1 MTPNESLIT
10 HFYTC
15 FQNKDIQGMQDAY
28 AEQAVFNDPAFGPLN
43 TAEVRGMWAMLIGG
57 SKDMRIEFSNI
68 QGDEKNGTVTAHWDA
83 YYTFSKTGNKVVNR
97 IDSSFVIQNG
107 KILKHTDSFNFHTW
121 AKQALGLSG
130 LLLGWTSFL
139 KNKVRKT
146 AAGSLQSYLASR

>member
-15 FQNKDIQGMQDAY
+15 FQNKDIQGMQDSY

-43 TAEVRGMWAMLIGG
+43 AAEVRGMWAMLIGG
-57 SKDMRIEFSNI
+57 SKDMRIESSNI
-68 QGDEKNGTVTAHWDA
+68 QENAQNGTVSAHWDA
-83 YYTFSKTGNKVVNR
+83 YYTFSKTGNKVINR
-97 IDSSFVIQNG
+97 IDSLFVIQDG

-146 AAGSLQSYLASR
+146 AAASLQSYLASR

>member
-15 FQNKDIQGMQDAY
+15 FQNKDIKGMQDCY

-43 TAEVRGMWAMLIGG
+43 AAEVRGMWAMLVGG

-68 QGDEKNGTVTAHWDA
+68 IGDAQNGSVAAHWDA
-83 YYTFSKTGNKVVNR
+83 YYTFSKTGNKVINR
-97 IDSSFVIQNG
+97 VDSLFVIQDG

-146 AAGSLQSYLASR
+146 AAGSLKTYLAAR